1 MLRSWATAVYRDHG
15 LFAAFSRL
23 PRFLSMY
30 NVFVV
35 STNRMIETGIL
46 RLLQPLG
53 VIGKRASGAKEK
65 YNREHQTC
73 PREI

>member
-1 MLRSWATAVYRDHG
+1 
-15 LFAAFSRL
+15 
-23 PRFLSMY
+23 MY
-30 NVFVV
+30 NVFVG